1 MTIRY
6 SVGAEDPAEKADR
19 TIALFGKGEPQNKVK
34 ADFRTYPSFWEKSR
48 TGSTAEIPRTYSGM
62 SSRSFGSAV
71 GEEFLSTSSP
81 TSGQG
86 I

>member
-6 SVGAEDPAEKADR
+6 SVGAEDLAEKADR
-19 TIALFGKGEPQNKVK
+19 TIAFFEKAQPQNKVK

-71 GEEFLSTSSP
+71 GEEFLLTSSLRA
-81 TSGQG
+81 GQG